1 MNKNLD
7 KLKHFFRSN
16 KTNSAQEKLYVLN
29 DAIERELRKENS
41 SSKRTA
47 ILRDLGDIVLSNRL
61 EEVSWFLIGVRD
73 LKICLDGEN
82 FRFS

>member
-29 DAIERELRKENS
+29 ETIERELRKENS
-41 SSKRTA
+41 SSKRTT
-47 ILRDLGDIVLSNRL
+47 ILRDLGDIVLNNRL
-61 EEVSWFLIGVRD
+61 EEVSWFIIGFQ
-73 LKICLDGEN
+73 CLEIR
-82 FRFS
+82 FRE